1 MLVPALRLTLNSS
14 ARAFRGGT
22 GSLGRENEMNGVLSS
37 AAASVAIVAA
47 VACATTLAGQGKKG
61 IVGLAPDEVRW
72 FTPPFYNDGR
82 QRAQLF
88 GDSGQGGAWID
99 RVKIPGGARV
109 LAHTHAQDELVTVIE
124 GTWYL
129 GEGVQFDAAKL
140 RGYPAGSFI
149 VIPAGVPHFVAAEK
163 GTVVVQ
169 VSGTGKF
176 QTEYLEKQGRD
187 GNVIRPADAPA
198 PR

>member
-1 MLVPALRLTLNSS
+1 
-14 ARAFRGGT
+14 
-22 GSLGRENEMNGVLSS
+22 MNKVLS
-37 AAASVAIVAA
+37 AGAASVTVVAA
-47 VACATTLAGQGKKG
+47 VACATISAAQNKKQ
-61 IVGLAPDEVRW
+61 IVALTPDEVRW

-88 GDSGQGGAWID
+88 GDSSQGGAWID

-109 LAHTHAQDELVTVIE
+109 PAHSHAQDELVTVIE

-129 GEGVQFDAAKL
+129 GEGAKFDAAKL
-140 RGYPAGSFI
+140 RGYPRGSFI

-169 VSGTGKF
+169 SSGTGKF
-176 QTEYLEKQGRD
+176 QTEYLEK
-187 GNVIRPADAPA
+187 
-198 PR
+198 